1 MTRVIGQGAVKP
13 APVQNY
19 TVPVGEMWYKRINLT
34 EPGADYI
41 YLIKE
46 DQNYNRVIKLTRGEA
61 GNGTC
66 YKQAPGCE
74 KYYGLRH
81 IRENVVEISVRLL
94 SKSVQGVYA
103 LYYYCK
109 WTAHNCNRDGPIM
122 KFLLII
128 EDEQTT
134 PQSGKENTTPSS
146 PPLGVVTGSAIQQ
159 SALLAKLTSLLMVVV
174 PYWGF

>member
-1 MTRVIGQGAVKP
+1 MIGQGAVKP
-13 APVQNY
+13 VPVQNY
-19 TVPVGEMWYKRINLT
+19 TVPVGETWYKRINLM

-134 PQSGKENTTPSS
+134 PQSGKENTTPRS
-146 PPLGVVTGSAIQQ
+146 PSLWVVTGSAIQQ
-159 SALLAKLTSLLMVVV
+159 SAWLAKLTSLLMVVV

>member
-1 MTRVIGQGAVKP
+1 MSENNFDNKLFGKTSKFSS
-13 APVQNY
+13 
-19 TVPVGEMWYKRINLT
+19 TVPVGETWYKRINLT

-66 YKQAPGCE
+66 YKQAPGCK
-74 KYYGLRH
+74 KYFSLRH
-81 IRENVVEISVRLL
+81 IRENVVEISVKLL

-122 KFLLII
+122 KFLLIS
-128 EDEQTT
+128 E
-134 PQSGKENTTPSS
+134 GKVRWFTSFEI
-146 PPLGVVTGSAIQQ
+146 VH
-159 SALLAKLTSLLMVVV
+159 LLSEYPGGHLTLKIPRSDC
-174 PYWGF
+174 